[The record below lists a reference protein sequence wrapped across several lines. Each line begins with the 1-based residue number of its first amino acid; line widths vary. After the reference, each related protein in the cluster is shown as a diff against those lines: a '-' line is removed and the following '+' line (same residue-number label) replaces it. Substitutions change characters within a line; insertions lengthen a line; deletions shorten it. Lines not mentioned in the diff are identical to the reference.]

1 MRLDSFLKLEGQ
13 KGLSSDGSKAEAGSH
28 FEEFEILTFHHR
40 IHRGKDGGELVDGLP
55 ANPVHGEISLIQPL
69 DTNIGKLLDSVN
81 KHKEFASA
89 KITVRGMSGAE
100 PEYKD
105 LYTLTAE
112 RAVLTRVHYA
122 MNSVFH
128 SFGREGQVQASLT
141 DGSAGPL
148 VEVELLYFG
157 SITWKYETETPQT
170 SAAT

>member
-13 KGLSSDGSKAEAGSH
+13 KGLSSDGSKAGAGSH

-40 IHRGKDGGELVDGLP
+40 IHRGDDGDKLVDGLP
-55 ANPVHGEISLIQPL
+55 ANPVHGEISLIQSL

-81 KHKEFASA
+81 KHKEFTSA
-89 KITVRGMSGAE
+89 IITVRGMSGTE

-122 MNSVFH
+122 MNSDFH
-128 SFGREGQVQASLT
+128 SFGREGHASLNE
-141 DGSAGPL
+141 GSVGPL
-148 VEVELLYFG
+148 VEIELLYFG
-157 SITWKYETETPQT
+157 TVTWKYETETPQT